1 MTTATPSRPSRSRVL
16 PWLTLVC
23 GLILT
28 LAAWWLAS
36 REVHRTEQARF
47 DRLVE
52 RVVSVARSR
61 FDSAAQAV
69 HGARALLEASD
80 DVTRR
85 EWATYV
91 NALNPYLK
99 SGMVGLGVVERIRS
113 EDAGALEARL
123 RAEGLAGF
131 TVQRTPGHDR
141 LYVVTRMEPL
151 ETNADALG
159 LDIGS
164 GNTRRTAAEEAMRTG
179 QLALTHRMRVIEG
192 THEIPGL
199 LLLLPLYRAGEPA
212 ATPAQRE
219 AALSGWVYASLR
231 IDQLLAGVVQAG
243 EQQIDLEV
251 FEGDTPRLSTMMFD
265 ADGHIPLRP
274 PAEQDR
280 EIGEQDFRDRLFRQ
294 AATLDIYNRHWTLMV
309 SSLPRF
315 EQKSSRLL
323 PLVILWGGLLSS
335 VLGAGLVRVLVT
347 ARSRAL
353 RMADEMTAT
362 LRRTEAEARRL
373 ALVASNTAS
382 AVLLADNRWGVEWVN
397 DGFVRMFGYEL
408 TEVRGQR
415 ASERFGGP
423 ETSRETLRAME
434 EADRNGQTY
443 KGEIVA
449 YAKGGRKLWTEIET
463 RPLVDEAGKVT
474 GYMALLNDITTRK
487 QAQAELIKREALSR
501 FILDALPIGVTW
513 TYHGEQ
519 LEEYS
524 NEGVLHV
531 TGLTREQTRQP
542 GIYQSITHP
551 DDWKRQEAESAR
563 LRRGE
568 TDRFSIEKR
577 YFHQPDGGI
586 VWVILTVQVYRDA
599 AGKILQE
606 VALVVDITEQK
617 RQAEELRE
625 AKETAER
632 ASLAKSQFLAMM
644 SHEIRTPMNGVIGM
658 TSLLLDSPLTREQ
671 REYADTIRTS
681 GDALLTIIND
691 ILDFSKI
698 ESGRLE
704 LEHEEFNVR
713 ECVEGALDLLAT
725 RASEKRLD
733 LLYEVA
739 DGTPGILVG
748 DATRL
753 RQVLVNLLG
762 NAVKFTE
769 RGEIVITLKPTNTA
783 DDDVELLFS
792 VRDTGIGIP
801 AEAMGR
807 LFQSFSQVDA
817 STTRK
822 FGGTGLGLAIS
833 KRLVELMGGRLWV
846 ESQPGQGTTFFFTI
860 KVPAVPSKPRPYLGA
875 ARGGLEGRHLLV
887 VDDNAT
893 NCRILREVT
902 TGWGMI
908 PETVSGAAAA
918 LALIRS
924 GRRFDAAVLDMQ
936 MPEMDGYT
944 LAQELRRLVP
954 AEQMPLLLLSSIGQ
968 RVNDGVFA
976 CSLNKPVKP
985 AQLLEALVSILG
997 RPSSTP
1003 PLPAAGAPGPA
1014 AVGSAR
1020 QGERVLL
1027 AEDNAVNQK
1036 VAQHMLRSLG
1046 FRADV
1051 AANGLEV
1058 LEALRRQPYDIIL
1071 LDVQM
1076 PEMDGLEV
1084 ARHIL
1089 RAYPKPGSRPW
1100 MIALTANAMQGDRE
1114 QCLAAGMDDYI
1125 SKPIKMSDL
1134 TDAVERARTGLS
1146 LRYPSA

>member
-1 MTTATPSRPSRSRVL
+1 M
-16 PWLTLVC
+16 LTW
-23 GLILT
+23 GG
-28 LAAWWLAS
+28 WWLAG
-36 REVHRTEQARF
+36 REVRRAEQARF

-52 RVVSVARSR
+52 RVFSTVRSR

-69 HGARALLEASD
+69 HGARALLESSEE
-80 DVTRR
+80 VTPR
-85 EWATYV
+85 EWASYV
-91 NALNPYLK
+91 DLLSPYLK
-99 SGMVGLGVVERIRS
+99 SGMVGLALAERIRAD
-113 EDAGALEARL
+113 EAGGVEARL
-123 RAEGLAGF
+123 RAGDFPDFKIE
-131 TVQRTPGHDR
+131 RTPGHPW
-141 LYVVTRMEPL
+141 LYVVTRIGPL
-151 ETNADALG
+151 AQNVDALG

-164 GNTRRTAAEEAMRTG
+164 GTTRRSAADEAMHSG
-179 QLALTHRMRVIEG
+179 ELTLTRRMKVIEG
-192 THEIPGL
+192 KRETPGF
-199 LLLLPLYRAGEPA
+199 LLLLPLYRGGEPIDS
-212 ATPAQRE
+212 PARRE
-219 AALSGWVYASLR
+219 AALRGWVYASLR
-231 IDQLLAGVVQAG
+231 IDQLLEGVVQAS
-243 EQQIDLEV
+243 EQQVDLEV
-251 FEGDTPRLSTMMFD
+251 FEGDEPRLGTMMFD
-265 ADGHIPLRP
+265 ADGHLPSSTEP
-274 PAEQDR
+274 EKDR
-280 EIGEQDFRDRLFRQ
+280 KLIDSDYRGRAFRQ
-294 AATLDIYNRHWTLMV
+294 TAMLDIHGRRWTLMV

-315 EQKSSRLL
+315 EEKSSRLL
-323 PLVILWGGLLSS
+323 PMVVLWAGSLASF
-335 VLGAGLVRVLVT
+335 LGALLVRALVT
-347 ARSRAL
+347 ARTRAL
-353 RMADEMTAT
+353 SLADKMTAN
-362 LRRTEAEARRL
+362 LRQAEAEARRL

-382 AVLLADNRWGVEWVN
+382 AVIIADGQWNVEWVN
-397 DGFVRMFGYEL
+397 EGFSRMFGYTLSEM
-408 TEVRGQR
+408 RGQR
-415 ASERFGGP
+415 VSARLGGP
-423 ETSRETLRAME
+423 ETSRETLRAMA
-434 EADRNGQTY
+434 EADRQGQSY
-443 KGEIVA
+443 KGDIVA
-449 YAKGGRKLWTEIET
+449 YAKNARKLWAEVET
-463 RPLVDEAGKVT
+463 RPLIDETGRVT
-474 GYMALLNDITTRK
+474 GYMALLSDITIRK
-487 QAQAELIKREALSR
+487 QAQAELIKREALFR

-519 LEEYS
+519 VEEYS
-524 NEGVLHV
+524 NEGVLQV
-531 TGLTREQTRQP
+531 TGLTREQARQP

-551 DDWKRQEAESAR
+551 DDWKRQEAESGR

-568 TDRFSIEKR
+568 IDRYAIEKR
-577 YFHQPDGGI
+577 YFRQPRGETA
-586 VWVILTVQVYRDA
+586 WVILTVQVYRDA
-599 AGKILQE
+599 AGNILQE
-606 VALVVDITEQK
+606 VAMVVDITEQK

-671 REYADTIRTS
+671 RDYAETIRTS

-704 LEHEEFNVR
+704 LECEEFNVR

-733 LLYEVA
+733 LLYEVS
-739 DGTPGILVG
+739 DGTPTIIIG

-762 NAVKFTE
+762 NAIKFTE
-769 RGEIVITLKPTNTA
+769 HGEIVLTLKPAGLA
-783 DDDVELLFS
+783 DNAVELFFS

-801 AEAMGR
+801 PEAMGR

-846 ESQPGQGTTFFFTI
+846 ESQPGQGATFFFTI

-902 TGWGMI
+902 AAWGMI
-908 PETVSGAAAA
+908 PETVSSAAAA
-918 LALIRS
+918 LALLRT
-924 GRRFDAAVLDMQ
+924 GRRFDIAILDMQ
-936 MPEMDGYT
+936 MPEMDGYS
-944 LAQELRRLVP
+944 LAKEIRQLVP
-954 AEQMPLLLLSSIGQ
+954 AEQMPLVLLSSIGQ

-985 AQLLEALVSILG
+985 AQLLEALVSLLG
-997 RPSSTP
+997 RPGSAP
-1003 PLPAAGAPGPA
+1003 PLPPA
-1014 AVGSAR
+1014 EVAVGPVAADSAR
-1020 QGERVLL
+1020 LGERVLL

-1036 VAQHMLRSLG
+1036 VALHMLRGLG
-1046 FRADV
+1046 FRADI

-1058 LEALRRQPYDIIL
+1058 LEALRRQPYDVIL

-1084 ARHIL
+1084 ARHVV
-1089 RAYPKPGSRPW
+1089 RAHPALSTRPW

-1134 TDAVERARTGLS
+1134 TEAVERARRGLA
-1146 LRYPSA
+1146 LRHQPA